1 VCEWSGLADEVQA
14 LRERLAQDE
23 SAKVV
28 PFTLLAL
35 PGIHPG
41 EQLSCARRFAEETYR
56 GSLSCP
62 PLCEGTQADGQ
73 KLRIGYLSADFG
85 DHPVSHLLAQVI
97 ELHDRSSFEA
107 FAYSYGPDD
116 QTLMRRRLQTAFD
129 TFRDVVTMSDA
140 AAARLILEDG
150 IHILVD
156 LTGYTKNARLAI
168 TALRP
173 APVQVSWLGY
183 PGTLGHPRL
192 ADYLIGDAIV
202 SPPAR
207 SDDFSETLALMPNCF
222 QPNDRLR
229 VIGERPAREAV
240 GLPSEGFVFCC
251 FNQSYKINEQMFDI
265 WCRLLAAVPGSV
277 LWLVG
282 ETMTTQRN
290 LRQEAQ
296 ERGISADRL
305 IFAGRV
311 AYAQHLMRLQVAD
324 LFLDTLP
331 FNAGATGSDVLWA
344 GVPLVTCVGE
354 TFAGRYAASLLH
366 AAGVPE
372 LITYSL
378 QDYEALL
385 LKLATDPDRL
395 AQIRAKLAAN
405 RLSCALFDSVQ
416 FTRDLE
422 GLLQAIWMDHRAGR
436 KRNSVVGQHLR
447 ATR

>member
-1 VCEWSGLADEVQA
+1 
-14 LRERLAQDE
+14 
-23 SAKVV
+23 
-28 PFTLLAL
+28 
-35 PGIHPG
+35 
-41 EQLSCARRFAEETYR
+41 
-56 GSLSCP
+56 
-62 PLCEGTQADGQ
+62 
-73 KLRIGYLSADFG
+73 
-85 DHPVSHLLAQVI
+85 
-97 ELHDRSSFEA
+97 
-107 FAYSYGPDD
+107 
-116 QTLMRRRLQTAFD
+116 
-129 TFRDVVTMSDA
+129 MSDA
-140 AAARLILEDG
+140 AAARLILEDR

-173 APVQVSWLGY
+173 APVHVSWLGY

-192 ADYLIGDAIV
+192 ADYLIGDEIV
-202 SPPAR
+202 SPPAH

-229 VIGERPAREAV
+229 AIGDKPAREAV
-240 GLPSEGFVFCC
+240 GLPPEGLVFCC
-251 FNQSYKINEQMFDI
+251 FNQSYKINAQMFDI

-277 LWLVG
+277 LWLLG
-282 ETMTTQRN
+282 ETTTTQRN

-296 ERGISADRL
+296 RRGISQDRL
-305 IFAGRV
+305 IFATRM
-311 AYAQHLMRLQVAD
+311 AYAQHLARLQVAD

-422 GLLQAIWMDHRAGR
+422 RLFQTMWTDHQAGR
-436 KRNSVVGQHLR
+436 KRNILP
-447 ATR
+447 T